1 MEKNLVR
8 NIAVV
13 VIGGGILVVGIMA
26 LARLFNEWVS
36 GMVGAF

>member
-1 MEKNLVR
+1 MRGVR
-8 NIAVV
+8 DIAIV
-13 VIGGGILVVGIMA
+13 VIGGGLLVAGGMA